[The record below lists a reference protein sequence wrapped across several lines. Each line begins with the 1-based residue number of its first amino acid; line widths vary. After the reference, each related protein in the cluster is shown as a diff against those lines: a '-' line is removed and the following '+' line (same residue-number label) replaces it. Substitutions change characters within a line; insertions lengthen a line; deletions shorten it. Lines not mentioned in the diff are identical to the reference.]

1 MFLTIFI
8 SCQGQD
14 NSQTATTKKAE
25 QDNNPIAEL
34 SKQKACDAIPLATI
48 ASLMDVDKSTINQ
61 EDMSF
66 GEKRSICYY
75 YTKEGNRKFFIRM
88 AWKSEKAQGNQVLQ
102 NQYAKYLS
110 SGENDIKEYQE
121 LKNTGDTQILF
132 GIGQDRENK
141 YIHIL
146 RKRFGNKAEVQLE
159 LTKENKDEM
168 AKDQLIEVLKELN

>member
-1 MFLTIFI
+1 MKINLLCLMFLTIFI

-88 AWKSEKAQGNQVLQ
+88 VLTQ
-102 NQYAKYLS
+102 MPYPAS
-110 SGENDIKEYQE
+110 
-121 LKNTGDTQILF
+121 DTNSATRSL
-132 GIGQDRENK
+132 
-141 YIHIL
+141 HS
-146 RKRFGNKAEVQLE
+146 A
-159 LTKENKDEM
+159 
-168 AKDQLIEVLKELN
+168 